1 MNTMHMVG
9 LIYGEAGVL
18 HLASLIGILLGNM
31 ICHGDLLGGQ
41 QLKREEGSWHKVF
54 WGKIPNNIFYNV
66 LCINISTKVGFHL
79 TLQKELLDVPE
90 D

>member
-41 QLKREEGSWHKVF
+41 QLKREKVF
-54 WGKIPNNIFYNV
+54 
-66 LCINISTKVGFHL
+66 
-79 TLQKELLDVPE
+79 
-90 D
+90 